1 MVKDVEVGSQITDT
15 FLRMLV
21 GFKEGFGKKLKTTHT
36 FFRVYF
42 RVDRTFVLVIEQ
54 IWIRMKTLSGSSYSE
69 NYSGDKTRLRNGTNS
84 EADCTLLLRE
94 ILTA

>member
-54 IWIRMKTLSGSSYSE
+54 I
-69 NYSGDKTRLRNGTNS
+69 
-84 EADCTLLLRE
+84 
-94 ILTA
+94 